1 MRACCPV
8 AIRVAVVGET
18 VTEMAGGGMTVAVA
32 DADLFVSVTEVAVT
46 VTVAGE
52 GRLAGAV

>member
-1 MRACCPV
+1 M